1 MIGFNIRYATLRK
14 IVLHMVIESKKNEMI
29 DEYVNNNPYI
39 CLSKAKTVKHD
50 VTTKLEIR
58 TINSI
63 ENDEF
68 VFI

>member
-29 DEYVNNNPYI
+29 DEYVNKNPYI
-39 CLSKAKTVKHD
+39 CLNKAKTVKHD
-50 VTTKLEIR
+50 VTTKLQIR
-58 TINSI
+58 TINLI

-68 VFI
+68 VCI

>member
-14 IVLHMVIESKKNEMI
+14 IVLHMVIERKKNEMI
-29 DEYVNNNPYI
+29 GEYVNNNPYI
-39 CLSKAKTVKHD
+39 YLSKAKTVKHD